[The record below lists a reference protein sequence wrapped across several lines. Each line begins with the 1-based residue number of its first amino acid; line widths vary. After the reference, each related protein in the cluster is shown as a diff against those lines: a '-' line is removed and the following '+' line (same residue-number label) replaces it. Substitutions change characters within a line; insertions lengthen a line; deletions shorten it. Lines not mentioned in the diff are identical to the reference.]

1 MKVFIGGLLG
11 KPMMQ
16 AFGQLGL
23 TTFSNGVNCF
33 AQILGAI
40 ARSVPGMYLHVLV
53 TGVGE
58 RKRDGVETMI
68 TKLGAERGYGRGE
81 LAAAM
86 ANFRSI
92 ANILAPLLY
101 GYSYAFG
108 LSRKPQWPTLLFW
121 SRMITCAILPEI
133 VFRMTDPNER
143 ARLAGDR

>member
-1 MKVFIGGLLG
+1 VKVFIGGLLG

-58 RKRDGVETMI
+58 RKRDGVETLLTGKM
-68 TKLGAERGYGRGE
+68 T
-81 LAAAM
+81 
-86 ANFRSI
+86 RS
-92 ANILAPLLY
+92 LP
-101 GYSYAFG
+101 SG
-108 LSRKPQWPTLLFW
+108 LHSSQDG
-121 SRMITCAILPEI
+121 SDI
-133 VFRMTDPNER
+133 V
-143 ARLAGDR
+143 ADR

>member
-58 RKRDGVETMI
+58 RKRDGVETLL
-68 TKLGAERGYGRGE
+68 TGEAQLHGFGRGE
-81 LAAAM
+81 IAAGM
-86 ANFRSI
+86 SNLRSI
-92 ANILAPLLY
+92 SNIIAPLLFAGAY
-101 GYSYAFG
+101 NWGARQPANLAKVLFLTRMVFG
-108 LSRKPQWPTLLFW
+108 AIVPELTF
-121 SRMITCAILPEI
+121 RMIPLADRQ
-133 VFRMTDPNER
+133 RMATM
-143 ARLAGDR
+143 

>member
-58 RKRDGVETMI
+58 RKRDGVETLL
-68 TKLGAERGYGRGE
+68 TGKQPRYRCHLGCIVLKMAAISLLTGEATRLGFGRGE
-81 LAAAM
+81 LAAGL
-86 ANFRSI
+86 ANWYVHRS
-92 ANILAPLLY
+92 
-101 GYSYAFG
+101 
-108 LSRKPQWPTLLFW
+108 
-121 SRMITCAILPEI
+121 
-133 VFRMTDPNER
+133 
-143 ARLAGDR
+143 